1 MVNMDDPLDFESED
15 PLLSS
20 PVINQKR
27 KKVIGLDDLLTDYY
41 KEKSKVIERESKR
54 AKAKKNYNSDEDD
67 NGKEALLSRKI
78 NECHNQMREM
88 SGEEEISTWGVQ
100 VFGNQKPPP
109 PLVFPELGSCSLLQ
123 SFMSNKHHT
132 LIELST
138 ENGDNFLEGLLVN
151 GWLSKLVSA
160 HCHVEKLIAKW
171 TFNLMF
177 IHQKELRTS
186 ACDFWWIILSPDN
199 KVNYSSG
206 RGPPNNIRGWIK
218 FTSACCL
225 VRSKQS
231 IFSASEAEELVKFLI
246 CLSLDRQLQALLM
259 VCRIPLDLNCLRSVE
274 CISGVGQPSVNEF
287 EATKQEMME
296 IMMKGERMAKR
307 SSFGSMVRKR
317 LSDITNSQPQ
327 IKLVSLEEKQPSIP
341 NSTGDL
347 INQLLKELNLGRE
360 KLKSLQHELL
370 CKDALLKAKNL
381 EQEFSTFFFL
391 SLDLFMLCF
400 FKEVEANNNT
410 KPGNSIS
417 RRATRSQSMGPS
429 TTSRQGQEKEMLEN
443 KRILV
448 IRATNIIPRN
458 SCFKYVFSS
467 VQALLRRQSAR
478 FKSQE
483 RELPMENLFEIE
495 DAKFPIPH
503 QPLDNPMQEDG
514 QQLSGSSV
522 VKEEKFGSENEAQV
536 AARSSLGRPVRRA
549 VEKVQS
555 YKEVPL
561 NTKMR
566 REE

>member
-1 MVNMDDPLDFESED
+1 MVIMDDPLDFESED

-20 PVINQKR
+20 PVINQKSR

-171 TFNLMF
+171 TFNLMLYSS
-177 IHQKELRTS
+177 KEELRTS

-199 KVNYSSG
+199 KAEKLPVRIEWFPSYSDFQRALEIYGFLFDFSSHPKLLNMDSSG

-231 IFSASEAEELVKFLI
+231 IFSTSEAEELVKFLI
-246 CLSLDRQLQALLM
+246 CLSLDRQLQGLQVLLNKCM
-259 VCRIPLDLNCLRSVE
+259 QSAISYFTDEEWSTSCEKIARTLACRIPMDLNCLRSVE
-274 CISGVGQPSVNEF
+274 CISGVGTRSNHLRSAVSYQILLVCFNS
-287 EATKQEMME
+287 EATDEVE
-296 IMMKGERMAKR
+296 I
-307 SSFGSMVRKR
+307 
-317 LSDITNSQPQ
+317 
-327 IKLVSLEEKQPSIP
+327 
-341 NSTGDL
+341 
-347 INQLLKELNLGRE
+347 LNL
-360 KLKSLQHELL
+360 LISINV
-370 CKDALLKAKNL
+370 KDKNC
-381 EQEFSTFFFL
+381 
-391 SLDLFMLCF
+391 DF
-400 FKEVEANNNT
+400 FKMYIYLVLTENWLLSN
-410 KPGNSIS
+410 P
-417 RRATRSQSMGPS
+417 
-429 TTSRQGQEKEMLEN
+429 MLEH
-443 KRILV
+443 KPV
-448 IRATNIIPRN
+448 IYEMWGVYLRN
-458 SCFKYVFSS
+458 CSCQINGTDLRPYASKVRTKASY
-467 VQALLRRQSAR
+467 LLHGTS
-478 FKSQE
+478 K
-483 RELPMENLFEIE
+483 
-495 DAKFPIPH
+495 K
-503 QPLDNPMQEDG
+503 
-514 QQLSGSSV
+514 
-522 VKEEKFGSENEAQV
+522 
-536 AARSSLGRPVRRA
+536 
-549 VEKVQS
+549 
-555 YKEVPL
+555 
-561 NTKMR
+561 
-566 REE
+566 